1 MQESL
6 YLKGKRAFA
15 GCLVLPI
22 ALLCLIGLFKQPA
35 MADSLGGYDI
45 SSYSTKISIAEDN
58 VYTVNEAISAD
69 FSEARHGIYR
79 YIPYT
84 QEMTWNENGVSSK
97 VVYHT
102 KISSVSV
109 LNDPFTTYNE
119 NGNLVVRI
127 GDPDVLVNGNKTY
140 DISFNHSLGDDK
152 IKSRDFVYYGLVG
165 TESNCS
171 ISNVSFEVTLP
182 KEFDSSKIYFFT
194 GSYGSSAEAPVSY
207 TVSGNTIT
215 GTLNGTLSPGE
226 GLTLQMD
233 LPEGYFSVPAPFPW
247 ATVIMIAAC
256 ILALLSLLL
265 FLRFGRDPV
274 LVKPVEFYP
283 PDAITS
289 AEAGYIIDSSVDDKD
304 VVSLI
309 IYWASK
315 GYLSI
320 DQTGRLKLIK
330 QKNLPENS
338 NQYEIYMF
346 NKLFSSGA
354 EVEIDDLK
362 ETFYTTIE
370 TTEGMISDLYS
381 AKDKMLY
388 DSKSLALRK
397 LTYFMSAALIFA
409 AMFYSMNAEYYIGIV
424 SLIVSFVGTA
434 LIMAPFASI
443 FKTLER
449 WNGLKGIN
457 RAAKLVFSII
467 AGAVLLLI
475 FVAYFYYMNLLLLGA
490 VTAIAAAFI
499 NVTSIFM
506 RKRTVS
512 GNDILGKLLG
522 FKNFIEVAEKP
533 RLEKL
538 VEENPSYFYDVIPYA
553 YVLGVSDKWAK
564 KFEGMAMRP
573 PEWYNGRQGDV
584 FTPLIFQSALFHSMA
599 VMNTNMVARP
609 APPPSSNS
617 GFGGGG
623 FGGGGFSGGGFGGGG
638 TGSW

>member
-1 MQESL
+1 MQKSL
-6 YLKGKRAFA
+6 YLRGKRTLSFW
-15 GCLVLPI
+15 LVLPI
-22 ALLCLIGLFKQPA
+22 VLACLMGLFKQA
-35 MADSLGGYDI
+35 AQAESLGGYDI
-45 SSYSTKISIAEDN
+45 SSYSTKISISEDN
-58 VYTVNEAISAD
+58 VYSVNETISAD
-69 FSEARHGIYR
+69 FSEPRHGIYR

-84 QEMTWNENGVSSK
+84 QEMLWNLSGGSDK

-119 NGNLVVRI
+119 DGDLVIRI
-127 GDPDVLVNGNKTY
+127 GDPDQMVTGSKTY
-140 DISFNHSLGDDK
+140 KIGFQHSLGDDK
-152 IKSRDFVYYGLVG
+152 IDSEDFVYYNLVG
-165 TESNCS
+165 ADSDCNV
-171 ISNVSFEVTLP
+171 SNVSFEVTLP
-182 KEFDSSKIYFFT
+182 KEFDSSKIHFFS
-194 GSYGSSAEAPVSY
+194 GNYSSASEAPVSY

-215 GTLNGTLSPGE
+215 GTLNGTLGPRQA
-226 GLTLQMD
+226 LTLQID
-233 LPEGYFSVPAPFPW
+233 LPEGYFNIPAPFPW
-247 ATVIMIAAC
+247 AAVIMIFAG
-256 ILALLSLLL
+256 LLSLLSLLL
-265 FLRFGRDPV
+265 FLLFGRDPI

-283 PDAITS
+283 PDAISS

-315 GYLSI
+315 GYLAI

-330 QKNLPENS
+330 QKDLPENS

-346 NKLFSSGA
+346 NKLFSGGS

-362 ETFYTTIE
+362 ETFYTTIA
-370 TTEGMISDLYS
+370 TTEGMIKDLYS
-381 AKDKMLY
+381 AKDKSLY

-397 LTYFMSAALIFA
+397 LTYFMSAALVFA
-409 AMFYSMNAEYYIGIV
+409 ALYYSINAEYYIGFV
-424 SLIVSFVGTA
+424 SLIAAFVGTA
-434 LIMAPFASI
+434 LVMTPFAGI
-443 FKTLER
+443 FRTLEK
-449 WNGLKGIN
+449 WNGLKGVT
-457 RAAKLVFSII
+457 RVSKLTFGII
-467 AGAVLLLI
+467 AAAVLLLV
-475 FVAYFYYMNLLLLGA
+475 FVGYFYLRNLLLLGG
-490 VTAIAAAFI
+490 VTAVAAAFI
-499 NVTSIFM
+499 NVVSIFM

-564 KFEGMAMRP
+564 KFEGIAMRP
-573 PEWYNGRQGDV
+573 PEWYYGRQGDV
-584 FTPLIFQSALFHSMA
+584 FTPFIFQSALFHSMA
-599 VMNTNMVARP
+599 VMNTSMVSRP

>member
-1 MQESL
+1 MQKSL
-6 YLKGKRAFA
+6 YLRGKRIFA

-22 ALLCLIGLFKQPA
+22 VLLCLIGVFRQPA
-35 MADSLGGYDI
+35 AAASAGGYDI
-45 SSYSTKISIAEDN
+45 SSYSTKISIADDN
-58 VYTVNEAISAD
+58 VYSVNETISAD
-69 FSEARHGIYR
+69 FSEARHGIFR
-79 YIPYT
+79 YIPFT
-84 QEMTWNENGVSSK
+84 QEMLWTENGATNK

-102 KISSVSV
+102 KVSSVSV

-119 NGNLVVRI
+119 DGNLVIRI
-127 GDPDVLVNGNKTY
+127 GDPDKTVTGNKTY
-140 DISFNHSLGDDK
+140 NIIYKHSLGNDK
-152 IKSRDFVYYGLVG
+152 VDSEDFVYYNLIGADWDC
-165 TESNCS
+165 T

-182 KEFDSSKIYFFT
+182 KAFESMKIHFFSGDYT
-194 GSYGSSAEAPVSY
+194 STTEAPVSY
-207 TVSGNTIT
+207 TISGNTII
-215 GTLNGTLSPGE
+215 GSLNGTLSPGQA
-226 GLTLQMD
+226 LTLQID
-233 LPEGYFSVPAPFPW
+233 LPEGYFNIPAPFPW
-247 ATVIMIAAC
+247 APVIMFAAG

-274 LVKPVEFYP
+274 MVKPVEFYP

-315 GYLSI
+315 GYLAI
-320 DQTGRLKLIK
+320 DQTGRLKLIR
-330 QKNLPENS
+330 QKGLPEDS
-338 NQYEIYMF
+338 NKYEIYMF
-346 NKLFSSGA
+346 NKLFSGGS

-370 TTEGMISDLYS
+370 TTEGMIKDLYS
-381 AKDKMLY
+381 AKDKSLY

-409 AMFYSMNAEYYIGIV
+409 ALFYSMNAEYYIGFV
-424 SLIVSFVGTA
+424 SLIVAFVGTA
-434 LIMAPFASI
+434 VIMAPFAGI
-443 FKTLER
+443 FRTLEK
-449 WNGLKGIN
+449 WNGLKGFN
-457 RAAKLVFSII
+457 RTSKLVFSII

-475 FVAYFYYMNLLLLGA
+475 FVAYFYFINLLLLGV
-490 VTAIAAAFI
+490 VTAVAAAFI
-499 NVTSIFM
+499 NVLSIFM
-506 RKRTVS
+506 RKRTAG

-564 KFEGMAMRP
+564 KFEGIAMRP
-573 PEWYNGRQGDV
+573 PEWYYGRRGDV

-599 VMNTNMVARP
+599 VMNTSMVSRP

-617 GFGGGG
+617 GIGGGG

-638 TGSW
+638 GGSW